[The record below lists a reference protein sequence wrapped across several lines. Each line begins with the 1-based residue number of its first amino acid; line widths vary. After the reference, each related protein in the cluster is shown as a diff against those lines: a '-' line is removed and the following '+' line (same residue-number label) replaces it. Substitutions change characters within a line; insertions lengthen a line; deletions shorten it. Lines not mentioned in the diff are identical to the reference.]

1 MLQIF
6 QVQTTDYC
14 EDVLVTEHDLL
25 IESWDGRD
33 KHEWRPH
40 HYDATG
46 RRMQCAIA
54 GSDRETAYWSEWL
67 GQFDDNGAS
76 G

>member
-6 QVQTTDYC
+6 QIQTSDYC

-67 GQFDDNGAS
+67 GQFDNIIPT
-76 G
+76 